1 MNHPLN
7 VAARLSKMAQAM
19 PDDIAIVEPLGYDN
33 QCKRQYRH
41 FTFSQLDRDSDLIA
55 QGLRRIGVVPGTR
68 LALLVRPGIDF
79 VSLVFALFK
88 AGAVSILI
96 DPGMGRRNLI
106 QCLAEAQPQGF
117 IAIPPVHA
125 VRMFLRRRFPRAKFN
140 VTVGRRWFWGG
151 PTLEQLRRAESSN
164 AVHLAGDMAYTMADD
179 PAAIIFTTGSTG
191 PPKGVLYTHGIF
203 EAQVDQIRERFHI
216 RPGEID
222 LPAFPLFGLFN
233 CAMGVTAVIPDMD
246 PSRPAQVDPA
256 KIIEA
261 VRDWN
266 VTQTFG
272 SPAIWNRVGRYCEE
286 HKLRLSTVRRV
297 LSSGAPVPVEVLVR
311 MKACIHEQGD
321 MHTPY
326 GATEALPVASI
337 SASEVLG
344 ETAEKTRQGAGTC
357 VGRKFALI
365 EWKVIRIVDGPIPS
379 IDDIEELPAGEIGE
393 LIVSGP
399 QVTKSY
405 VTRLEAN
412 ATAKIIDASPFNA
425 HIGTDNAHVG
435 TAVKLPSQHGSTRA
449 GSDNDMPGATAGLSS
464 SAVDQLSS
472 SIWHRMGDAGYFDRD
487 GRFWFCG
494 RVAHRVLSAGGPLY
508 PIRCEAIFNQ
518 HPDIF
523 RSALV
528 GVGPPDIQRPVII
541 LEPKQGKFPKTP
553 AAKKALLDEIRLL
566 GQSSPLTKSI
576 GDFLLHPSFPV
587 DIRHNAKIFREKL
600 AIWTAKKLNV

>member
-1 MNHPLN
+1 MSYPLN
-7 VAARLSKMAQAM
+7 VATRLSKMAQAM
-19 PDDIAIVEPLGYDN
+19 PDAVAVVEPLGYDN
-33 QCKRQYRH
+33 QGKRQYRQ
-41 FTFSQLDRDSDLIA
+41 FTFRQLDCDSDCIA
-55 QGLRRIGVVPGTR
+55 QGLRRMGVVPGTR

-79 VSLVFALFK
+79 VSLVFALLK

-96 DPGMGRRNLI
+96 DPGMGRRNLVR
-106 QCLAEAQPQGF
+106 CLAEAQPEGF
-117 IAIPPVHA
+117 IAIPQVHA
-125 VRMFLRRRFPRAKFN
+125 VRVFLRRRFPQAKFN

-151 PTLEQLRRAESSN
+151 PTLRQVRRAGLSDAARS
-164 AVHLAGDMAYTMADD
+164 AGDIAPTNADD

-191 PPKGVLYTHGIF
+191 PPKGALFTHGNF
-203 EAQVDQIRERFHI
+203 EAQVDQIRDRFQI

-246 PSRPAQVDPA
+246 PSRPARVDPA

-272 SPAIWNRVGRYCEE
+272 SPAIWDRVGRYCRE
-286 HKLRLSTVRRV
+286 HEIRLTTVRRV
-297 LSSGAPVPVEVLVR
+297 LSSGAPVPVEVLRR
-311 MKACIHEQGD
+311 MKDCIHQQGD
-321 MHTPY
+321 MYTPY

-337 SASEVLG
+337 AASEVLG

-357 VGRKFALI
+357 VGRKFPLI
-365 EWKVIRIVDGPIPS
+365 EWKVIRIVDGPIAS
-379 IDDIEELPAGEIGE
+379 INDIEELPMGEIGE

-399 QVTKSY
+399 QVSKCY

-412 ATAKIIDASPFNA
+412 AMAKIVDITSFSPGTHAGREISSFSREPTASA
-425 HIGTDNAHVG
+425 HGIN
-435 TAVKLPSQHGSTRA
+435 
-449 GSDNDMPGATAGLSS
+449 
-464 SAVDQLSS
+464 
-472 SIWHRMGDAGYFDRD
+472 IWHRMGDAGYFDRE

-494 RVAHRVLSAGGPLY
+494 RVAHRVLSADGPLY
-508 PIRCEAIFNQ
+508 PIRCEAIFNR

-528 GVGPPDIQRPVII
+528 GVGPDGRQRPVVI
-541 LEPKQGKFPKTP
+541 LEPKQGKFPKT
-553 AAKKALLDEIRLL
+553 ATAKKALLDEIRRL
-566 GQSSPLTKSI
+566 GQSSPLTQSI
-576 GDFLLHPSFPV
+576 GDFLIHPSFPV

-600 AIWTAKKLNV
+600 AVWAAKKLNAY